1 MELDASLGSIE
12 VVLDYDGRVKAIEIS
27 SQEKAVEDAVILED
41 TKAFA
46 PPQDL
51 RFAVFAAVASLRS
64 LNHIRDDVSELR
76 KRCLVKMIEPYIAS
90 ITTANGLLATVALH
104 YCYPSVSHRCVF
116 FIIPSFRSECTMN
129 PYISLLLLMLLVNVV
144 FLPF

>member
-1 MELDASLGSIE
+1 MDLDAALGAIE
-12 VVLDYDGRVKAIEIS
+12 VILDHNGRVKAIEVTSESKSVDDGI
-27 SQEKAVEDAVILED
+27 ILED

-64 LNHIRDDVSELR
+64 LNQIREDVSELR
-76 KRCLVKMIEPYIAS
+76 KRCLVKMVEPYVAS

-104 YCYPSVSHRCVF
+104 YCYPSVSNNN
-116 FIIPSFRSECTMN
+116 ISFL
-129 PYISLLLLMLLVNVV
+129 YW
-144 FLPF
+144 

>member
-1 MELDASLGSIE
+1 LDASLGSVE
-12 VVLDYDGRVKAIEIS
+12 VILDQSGHVKFVEVISESKSVDDAI
-27 SQEKAVEDAVILED
+27 ILED

-76 KRCLVKMIEPYIAS
+76 KRCLVKMVEPYVAS

-104 YCYPSVSHRCVF
+104 YCYPSVSHLQ
-116 FIIPSFRSECTMN
+116 SFTS
-129 PYISLLLLMLLVNVV
+129 YI
-144 FLPF
+144 FHE